1 MEDKGHRRLL
11 DMGDS
16 DVRGL
21 RAGRENLPWLK
32 WMLDDKSQSPW
43 TEEWLGWGSEHQST
57 GLVRTLSCFLLELRY
72 SSSLSDTG
80 THDT

>member
-1 MEDKGHRRLL
+1 MEDKGHRRLP

-21 RAGRENLPWLK
+21 RAGRENPPWVK

-43 TEEWLGWGSEHQST
+43 TEEWLGWGSEHQLT
-57 GLVRTLSCFLLELRY
+57 GLVRAVST
-72 SSSLSDTG
+72 
-80 THDT
+80 